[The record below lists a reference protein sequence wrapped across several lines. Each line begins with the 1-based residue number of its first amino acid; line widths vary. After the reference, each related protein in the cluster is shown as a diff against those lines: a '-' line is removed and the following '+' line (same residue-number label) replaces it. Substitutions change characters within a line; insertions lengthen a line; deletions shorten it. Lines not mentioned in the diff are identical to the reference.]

1 MDMPSQALRKVRG
14 DVITSRAW
22 SRLQRELLAQMTG
35 RTFDSLSTS
44 DKLAAVERAVEAVGE
59 TAAYARL
66 QAHVATSVD
75 CHFSPL
81 LFQPPAIAQEFSA
94 TSEDSSTMPR
104 AHPEADPLAEACSM
118 LLEASPHLKYSLKC
132 ALNHPLPHG
141 LRLAAW
147 RALLSRPDV
156 QKDFLAAGKELQPG
170 DESEEIS
177 RRCRHVLGENPVFRE
192 LAGSSVALSAM
203 QAVVLYWKQKASGEV
218 LDSELLLSVPF
229 VHVWREELERQVD
242 GSSSSKGEA
251 RVIFAE
257 IAAEYVHF
265 MEMLPPSVSSSATES
280 ADGMKKFARGV
291 EELLQTEDPQ
301 LHQALGKAFKKT
313 GGSPKKDRRA
323 GGNPF
328 HHTLK
333 SILFPH
339 IQKML
344 VGDVSMDVVCY
355 IWDQC
360 FMGLDVPEYQ
370 CLPYFTTVWLL
381 LLRDRLLRA
390 KSVEAV
396 EKALSGHSRSL
407 TILQFQQEM
416 EKTFLPDLSRPLKVK
431 PLPLHPQ
438 SSPLL
443 PPLHPSHRPPRH
455 SHSLFR
461 AQRDLSTTGGTAD
474 NEL

>member
-1 MDMPSQALRKVRG
+1 MDMPSQALKKVRG

-35 RTFDSLSTS
+35 GHLRTFGSLSTS

-66 QAHVATSVD
+66 RAHVATSVD
-75 CHFSPL
+75 YHFSPL
-81 LFQPPAIAQEFSA
+81 LFQPPGIAQEFSA
-94 TSEDSSTMPR
+94 TAEDSSTMPR
-104 AHPEADPLAEACSM
+104 AHPEADPLAEACSR
-118 LLEASPHLKYSLKC
+118 LLEASPHLKHSLKC

-156 QKDFLAAGKELQPG
+156 QKDFLVAGKELQPG
-170 DESEEIS
+170 DESKKEIS

-203 QAVVLYWKQKASGEV
+203 QAVVLYWMQRASGEV

-242 GSSSSKGEA
+242 RSSSSKGEA

-280 ADGMKKFARGV
+280 ADGMKKFARRV

-323 GGNPF
+323 WGNPF

-360 FMGLDVPEYQ
+360 FIGLDVPEYQ

-390 KSVEAV
+390 KSVANCMLRLWKRLYQV
-396 EKALSGHSRSL
+396 TLVH
-407 TILQFQQEM
+407 
-416 EKTFLPDLSRPLKVK
+416 
-431 PLPLHPQ
+431 
-438 SSPLL
+438 
-443 PPLHPSHRPPRH
+443 
-455 SHSLFR
+455 
-461 AQRDLSTTGGTAD
+461 
-474 NEL
+474 